1 MRYCQV
7 VQFERGDVRLNVRL
21 NVRLR
26 WLHVGATEVDVS
38 SLTSYFTAQS
48 AAAADAQSA
57 AAAAAPF
64 EPEA

>member
-7 VQFERGDVRLNVRL
+7 VQFERGDVRLNA
-21 NVRLR
+21 LR